1 MKRASLISLL
11 LLPLIPAASS
21 SALDMAAL
29 SNKVIQVA
37 AENEQAYRQ
46 TLEANT
52 LLALNQALC
61 QELGRTAPAAAASS
75 AAALRSEHQS
85 LVADYVQDIKRRI
98 TSTSTWPAGQT
109 PDVWK
114 TAASRLL
121 DQAAGLHRDAL
132 AENGQLTSSL
142 RLMSQVRAWT
152 LGQKALSPSESWTE
166 RIDAQAEARTEK
178 IEAPASGG
186 NTAPRNE
193 PAPTP
198 SGAPPPAP
206 TTSDALPPAPTTPE
220 PAKPPS
226 TPEPPRVDEPA
237 LPSSPPPPR
246 TQEPTS
252 PQTATLVWVSKNG
265 TDGKLAVRHT
275 LSTTDKAAW
284 IGFFKVGADD
294 RDYLSYAFLNN
305 LTAGV
310 YDVAR
315 PEAPGSYEFRIYA
328 SEGYTPAAV
337 SEPVDLR

>member
-1 MKRASLISLL
+1 MRRAYLISLL
-11 LLPLIPAASS
+11 LLPLLPAASPA
-21 SALDMAAL
+21 ALDMAAL

-75 AAALRSEHQS
+75 AATLRSEHQS
-85 LVADYVQDIKRRI
+85 LAADYVQDIKRRI
-98 TSTSTWPAGQT
+98 ASTSTWPAGQT

-132 AENGQLTSSL
+132 AEDGELTSSL

-152 LGQKALSPSESWTE
+152 LGKKALSASETWTE
-166 RIDAQAEARTEK
+166 AIEAQAEARTEK
-178 IEAPASGG
+178 TESTAAGG
-186 NTAPRNE
+186 NSGTRSQ
-193 PAPTP
+193 P
-198 SGAPPPAP
+198 SIPPSDAPPPATRAP
-206 TTSDALPPAPTTPE
+206 DPAN
-220 PAKPPS
+220 PPS
-226 TPEPPRVDEPA
+226 TPK
-237 LPSSPPPPR
+237 PSSAGEAAVPASPPSP
-246 TQEPTS
+246 TTEEPTS

-305 LTAGV
+305 LTARV
-310 YDVAR
+310 YDVPR
-315 PEAPGSYEFRIYA
+315 PEEPGSYQFRIYA
-328 SEGYTPAAV
+328 GQGYTPAAV
-337 SEPVDLR
+337 SEPVVIR